1 MATTQVL
8 LREDVDNLGG
18 RGEIVKVKAG
28 YARNYLLPR
37 NLATLA
43 TKGNIKQVE
52 NERAAL
58 LKKVAA
64 EKSTA
69 EMQAEQMKDLR
80 LSFERKFGENAVLF
94 GSVTT
99 MDIADALQAKGYEID
114 RKRIALDETIK
125 ELGDYSARV
134 RLHREVT
141 IEVPV
146 EVLGEGGKRREDV
159 IKEPAA
165 AENAEETATAEAKPA
180 GRRGR
185 RKAADETA
193 TESTTNENADE
204 TASAET
210 SEA

>member
-37 NLATLA
+37 GLAINA
-43 TKGNIKQVE
+43 TKGNVKQVE

-58 LKKVAA
+58 LKKEAK

-69 EMQAEQMKDLR
+69 EMQGDQMKGLT
-80 LSFERKFGENAVLF
+80 LSFERRAGEHGLLF

-99 MDIADALQAKGYEID
+99 MDVAEALKAKGYEID
-114 RKRIALDETIK
+114 RKRISLDETIK
-125 ELGDYSARV
+125 ELGDYTAHV

-141 IEVPV
+141 IEIPI
-146 EVLGEGGKRREDV
+146 EVLGEGGVRAEKKTAAPETAENAGDT
-159 IKEPAA
+159 ENAA
-165 AENAEETATAEAKPA
+165 AEA
-180 GRRGR
+180 G
-185 RKAADETA
+185 
-193 TESTTNENADE
+193 TESDE
-204 TASAET
+204 A
-210 SEA
+210 